1 MNIDQSEIEKGAL
14 SEILPKFCSNSI
26 SYLSELNAY
35 RMYAEMWSNKR
46 SKEGQKRSEIGH
58 TGYLK
63 TLEFGENKKRRK
75 VDRVRFDHFVTAD
88 SVNYKT
94 ERTVYGKL
102 YIYIQIGGVQANSI
116 FSKIIKAKTSIFKT
130 RSLSP
135 DSDSISKGDL
145 PETLKLDMSKMGLS
159 QDEETKKYYFEIS
172 TNVDSISNQNQEMI
186 LLQILGKD
194 DLFEK
199 MHLLHKVGRKNI
211 RCFFESPEYVE
222 KNSRAPKVIP
232 RLCVAWPFHETLV
245 FDFAGTPEG
254 YGDACL
260 LGTLIKAEEKIDKV
274 QKTPTKD
281 TGWLDGPQ
289 IDSYA

>member
-14 SEILPKFCSNSI
+14 SEILPKFYSNSI

-88 SVNYKT
+88 SINYKA

-102 YIYIQIGGVQANSI
+102 YLFIQIGGVQANSI
-116 FSKIIKAKTSIFKT
+116 FSRIIKSKTSIFKSQPL
-130 RSLSP
+130 SLDN
-135 DSDSISKGDL
+135 DSLSKGDL
-145 PETLKLDMSKMGLS
+145 PETLNLDMSKMGLS
-159 QDEETKKYYFEIS
+159 QDEKTKKHYFEIS
-172 TNVDSISNQNQEMI
+172 TNVDSISNQNQEII
-186 LLQILGKD
+186 LLQVLGKD

-199 MHLLHKVGRKNI
+199 MHLLHKVGRKYI
-211 RCFFESPEYVE
+211 RCLFESPEYVE
-222 KNSRAPKVIP
+222 KNSRASKVIP

-274 QKTPTKD
+274 QKAPTKE

>member
-1 MNIDQSEIEKGAL
+1 MNIDQSEIEKGVL
-14 SEILPKFCSNSI
+14 SEILPKFYSNSI
-26 SYLSELNAY
+26 SYLCELNAY

-63 TLEFGENKKRRK
+63 TLEFGESKKRRK
-75 VDRVRFDHFVTAD
+75 VDRVRFDNFVAAD
-88 SVNYKT
+88 SVNYKA

-102 YIYIQIGGVQANSI
+102 NLYIQIGGVQANSI
-116 FSKIIKAKTSIFKT
+116 FSRIIKSKTSIFKT

-135 DSDSISKGDL
+135 DSDSISKSDL
-145 PETLKLDMSKMGLS
+145 PETLQLDMSKMGLS
-159 QDEETKKYYFEIS
+159 QEEKTKKHYFEIS
-172 TNVDSISNQNQEMI
+172 TNVDSISNQNQEII

-199 MHLLHKVGRKNI
+199 MHLLHKVGRKYI
-211 RCFFESPEYVE
+211 RCLFESPEYVE
-222 KNSRAPKVIP
+222 RNSRASKTIP
-232 RLCVAWPFHETLV
+232 RLCVAWPFHEKMV
-245 FDFAGTPEG
+245 FDFAGTPED

-260 LGTLIKAEEKIDKV
+260 LGTLIKAEEKKDKV
-274 QKTPTKD
+274 QKATTKD

>member
-1 MNIDQSEIEKGAL
+1 MNIDQCEIEKGAL
-14 SEILPKFCSNSI
+14 SEILPKFYSNSI

-75 VDRVRFDHFVTAD
+75 VDRVRFDHFVAAD
-88 SVNYKT
+88 SINYKS
-94 ERTVYGKL
+94 ERTVYGEL
-102 YIYIQIGGVQANSI
+102 NLYIQIGGVQANSI
-116 FSKIIKAKTSIFKT
+116 FSRTIKSKTSIFEAQ
-130 RSLSP
+130 SLSSE
-135 DSDSISKGDL
+135 SDPVSKGDL
-145 PETLKLDMSKMGLS
+145 PETLKLDLSKMGLN
-159 QDEETKKYYFEIS
+159 QDEKSKKYYFEIS
-172 TNVDSISNQNQEMI
+172 TNVDSISNQNQEVV
-186 LLQILGKD
+186 LLQALGKD
-194 DLFEK
+194 DLFQK

-211 RCFFESPEYVE
+211 RCLFESPEYVK
-222 KNSRAPKVIP
+222 KNSGLSKVIP

-245 FDFAGTPEG
+245 FDFAGTPED

-260 LGTLIKAEEKIDKV
+260 LGTLIKAEEKKDKV
-274 QKTPTKD
+274 QNAPIKD